1 MVELDDSKL
10 KARRGPGSMVGGMVV
25 LDVVDEGQR
34 GCEIS
39 RPRAFSLGIR
49 GGLRCRLQLPS
60 TQLPQPPYPPPANV
74 HCMQRLCD

>member
-1 MVELDDSKL
+1 MVELDDSRL

-49 GGLRCRLQLPS
+49 GGLRCRLQLP
-60 TQLPQPPYPPPANV
+60 QLSSRNHPTRRPQRSLHAAT
-74 HCMQRLCD
+74 LCD